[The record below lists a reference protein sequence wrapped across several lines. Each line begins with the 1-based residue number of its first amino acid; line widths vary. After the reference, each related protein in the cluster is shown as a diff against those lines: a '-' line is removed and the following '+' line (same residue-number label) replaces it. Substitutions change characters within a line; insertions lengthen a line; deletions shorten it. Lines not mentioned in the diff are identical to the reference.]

1 MNTKIEIRKCP
12 RCTDSYPKDRK
23 HFKYKKKGATL
34 FKATYCRTCWNRY
47 MRGGR
52 KVKGL
57 YTRDPI
63 THKTNLT
70 EEHKL
75 EVKRAGCRRGKK
87 VRVEKCRAI
96 VRAYLQKQA
105 CQDCGI
111 NNWLVLE
118 FDHRDPNKKTGEV
131 GKYMRDGRTTKLLSE
146 IKKCDV
152 VCSNCHTLRSFAMF
166 GSWRLSLL

>member
-1 MNTKIEIRKCP
+1 MSTKIETRECP
-12 RCTDSYPKDRK
+12 RCNDSYPKDRK
-23 HFKYKKKGATL
+23 HFKYKRKGVT
-34 FKATYCRTCWNRY
+34 FKPTYCRGCWNRH

-63 THKTNLT
+63 THKTSLT

-75 EVKRAGCRRGKK
+75 QVKRAGWRRGKK
-87 VRVEKCRAI
+87 IRVQKCRDV
-96 VRAYLQKQA
+96 VREHLREHS

-111 NNWLVLE
+111 DNWLVLE
-118 FDHRDPNKKTGEV
+118 FDHRNPDEKTENISRL
-131 GKYMRDGRTTKLLSE
+131 MSHGRTAKLLSE
-146 IKKCDV
+146 MKKCDV

-166 GSWRLSLL
+166 GSWRLS